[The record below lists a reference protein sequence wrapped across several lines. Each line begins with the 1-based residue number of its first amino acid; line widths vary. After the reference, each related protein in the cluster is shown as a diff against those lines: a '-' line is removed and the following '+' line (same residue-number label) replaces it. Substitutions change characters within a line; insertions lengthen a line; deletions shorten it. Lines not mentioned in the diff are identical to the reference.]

1 MELFFVFVIGLLF
14 GSFLNVVILRIPK
27 EESVV
32 FGSSHCTSCNTP
44 LKPWHNIPLFSWL
57 FLGGKCAFCKSKVS
71 PLYPIIELLSALLFV
86 VLASKLGV
94 NIAAFFVALSF
105 LMLLALSM
113 IDFKYKMVPDS
124 INLLAIFFAVL
135 GAFTLSGF
143 VENLR
148 NALLFAGG
156 FTLLR
161 FALSYYLTSSV
172 YRAGL
177 QTKTPWNRHYDRT
190 PFIEAMGEGDIM
202 VAATMGA
209 LLGVELGL
217 VAIFFSALLALP
229 VMLLLINRPREEQRV
244 PFVPFLA
251 MATLIVYI
259 YDAPILAYIQA
270 SLQASLQANF

>member
-1 MELFFVFVIGLLF
+1 MIELSIAFIFGLLF

-32 FGSSHCTSCNTP
+32 FEGSYCYSCKSK
-44 LKPWHNIPLFSWL
+44 LKPWHNVPLFSWI
-57 FLGGKCAFCKSKVS
+57 FLRGKCSFCKTKISIQY
-71 PLYPIIELLSALLFV
+71 PLIELISGFIFV
-86 VLASKLGV
+86 A
-94 NIAAFFVALSF
+94 IAAQYGLSFPAFLIALSF

-124 INLLAIFFAVL
+124 LNILAIIFAVF
-135 GAFTLSGF
+135 GAWNIQGVMLNFQ
-143 VENLR
+143 

-161 FALSYYLTSSV
+161 FMLSYYLTSSV
-172 YRAGL
+172 YKAGL
-177 QTKTPWNRHYDRT
+177 KTKTPWNRHYDRT

-209 LLGVELGL
+209 LLGIKLTL
-217 VAIFFSALLALP
+217 VAIFLSALLALP
-229 VMLLLINRPREEQRV
+229 VMLVVMSKSKEEQRV

-251 MATLIVYI
+251 LATFIVFVYQSPLLTYI
-259 YDAPILAYIQA
+259 K
-270 SLQASLQANF
+270 ANY

>member
-1 MELFFVFVIGLLF
+1 MELSIAFVFGLIF

-32 FGSSHCTSCNTP
+32 FGGSHCFSCETP

-57 FLGGKCAFCKSKVS
+57 FLRGKCSYCKSPIS
-71 PLYPIIELLSALLFV
+71 IQYPLIEFISGLVFL
-86 VLASKLGV
+86 VLVHKFGLDFPV
-94 NIAAFFVALSF
+94 FFIALSF

-124 INLLAIFFAVL
+124 LNLLAIVFAIL
-135 GAFTLSGF
+135 GAWSISGVFT
-143 VENLR
+143 NLQ

-177 QTKTPWNRHYDRT
+177 KTKTPWNRHYDRT

-209 LLGVELGL
+209 LLGVQLTL
-217 VAIFFSALLALP
+217 VAIFLSAVLALP
-229 VMLLLINRPREEQRV
+229 VMLSVQKGSTEDKRV

-251 MATLIVYI
+251 LATFIVYI
-259 YDAPILAYIQA
+259 FDSPILAYIEA
-270 SLQASLQANF
+270 TY

>member
-1 MELFFVFVIGLLF
+1 MELGFAFVFGLLF

-27 EESVV
+27 GESVV
-32 FGSSHCTSCNTP
+32 FTASHCYSCQNS
-44 LKPWHNIPLFSWL
+44 LKPWHNIPLLSWL
-57 FLGGKCAFCKSKVS
+57 FLRGKCSFCKTKISIQY
-71 PLYPIIELLSALLFV
+71 PLIELLSGVIFV
-86 VLASKLGV
+86 TIASQYGLSLP
-94 NIAAFFVALSF
+94 AFFIALSF

-124 INLLAIFFAVL
+124 LNLLAIFFAIL
-135 GAFTLSGF
+135 GAWSINGF
-143 VENLR
+143 ILNLQ

-172 YRAGL
+172 FRAGL
-177 QTKTPWNRHYDRT
+177 KTQTPWNKAYDRT

-209 LLGVELGL
+209 LLGLKLTL
-217 VAIFFSALLALP
+217 VAIFLSALLALP
-229 VMLLLINRPREEQRV
+229 VMLAVLQRSREEQRV

-251 MATLIVYI
+251 LATFIVFI
-259 YDAPILAYIQA
+259 YETPILAYIE
-270 SLQASLQANF
+270 ANY

>member
-1 MELFFVFVIGLLF
+1 MELTIAFIFGILF
-14 GSFLNVVILRIPK
+14 GSFLNVVILRIPR
-27 EESVV
+27 EESIV
-32 FGSSHCTSCNTP
+32 FGASHCYSCGNA

-57 FLGGKCAFCKSKVS
+57 FLRGKCSFCKTPISAQ
-71 PLYPIIELLSALLFV
+71 YPIIELISGLVFLTLV
-86 VLASKLGV
+86 SKFGISLPVFMIG
-94 NIAAFFVALSF
+94 LSF

-124 INLLAIFFAVL
+124 LNLLAILFAIL
-135 GAFTLSGF
+135 GAWSPQGVLT
-143 VENLR
+143 NLQ

-177 QTKTPWNRHYDRT
+177 KTKTSWNKHYDRA

-209 LLGVELGL
+209 LLGVQLTL
-217 VAIFFSALLALP
+217 VAIFLSALLALP
-229 VMLLLINRPREEQRV
+229 VMLSVQKGSAEDKRV

-251 MATLIVYI
+251 MATFIVYI
-259 YDAPILAYIQA
+259 FDSPIMAYIE
-270 SLQASLQANF
+270 ANY

>member
-1 MELFFVFVIGLLF
+1 MEVAIAALFGLLF

-32 FGSSHCTSCNTP
+32 FEGSYCYSCGHK
-44 LKPWHNIPLFSWL
+44 LKPWHNIPLLSWL
-57 FLGGKCAFCKSKVS
+57 FLRGKCAFCQSKIS
-71 PLYPIIELLSALLFV
+71 MQYPLIELTSALIFMSVAL
-86 VLASKLGV
+86 LYGV
-94 NIAAFFVALSF
+94 TLSSFFIALSF

-124 INLLAIFFAVL
+124 LNILAIVFAVL
-135 GAFTLSGF
+135 GAPTPELF
-143 VENLR
+143 VLNFQ

-161 FALSYYLTSSV
+161 FMLSYYLTSSV

-177 QTKTPWNRHYDRT
+177 KTKTSWNRHYDRT

-209 LLGVELGL
+209 LLGLKLTL
-217 VAIFFSALLALP
+217 VAIFLSALLMLP
-229 VMLLLINRPREEQRV
+229 VMLLLRNKSAEEQRV

-251 MATLIVYI
+251 LATFIVFLYQT
-259 YDAPILAYIQA
+259 PLLAYIE
-270 SLQASLQANF
+270 ANY

>member
-1 MELFFVFVIGLLF
+1 MENLFAFIFGTLF

-32 FGSSHCTSCNTP
+32 FGASHCYSCKTP
-44 LKPWHNIPLFSWL
+44 LKPWHNIPLFSWI
-57 FLGGKCAFCKSKVS
+57 FLGGKCAYCKSKIS
-71 PLYPIIELLSALLFV
+71 LQYPLIELLSGLIFLL
-86 VLASKLGV
+86 LANKYGISFPTFM
-94 NIAAFFVALSF
+94 IALSF

-124 INLLAIFFAVL
+124 LNLLAILFAIF
-135 GAFTLSGF
+135 GAWNIEGIF
-143 VENLR
+143 VNFQ

-161 FALSYYLTSSV
+161 FSLSYWLTSSAQ
-172 YRAGL
+172 RAAKKT
-177 QTKTPWNRHYDRT
+177 QTSWTKNYHTY

-209 LLGVELGL
+209 LLGVQLTL
-217 VAIFFSALLALP
+217 VAIFLSALLALP
-229 VMLLLINRPREEQRV
+229 IMLALLKRSKEEQRV

-251 MATLIVYI
+251 LATFIVSI
-259 YDAPILAYIQA
+259 YDTPIMSYIQA
-270 SLQASLQANF
+270 NY

>member
-1 MELFFVFVIGLLF
+1 MIELSFAFIFGLLF

-32 FGSSHCTSCNTP
+32 YEGSYCYSCKNK

-57 FLGGKCAFCKSKVS
+57 FLGGKCSFCKSKIS
-71 PLYPIIELLSALLFV
+71 IQYPLIELISGLLFATI
-86 VLASKLGV
+86 ASQYGLSFPSFLIV
-94 NIAAFFVALSF
+94 LSF

-124 INLLAIFFAVL
+124 LNILAIIFAIF
-135 GAFTLSGF
+135 GAWSLQGVVTNF
-143 VENLR
+143 V

-161 FALSYYLTSSV
+161 FMLSYYLTSSV
-172 YRAGL
+172 YKAGL
-177 QTKTPWNRHYDRT
+177 KTKTSWNRHYDRT

-209 LLGVELGL
+209 LLGVKLTL
-217 VAIFFSALLALP
+217 VAIFLSALLALP
-229 VMLLLINRPREEQRV
+229 VMLLVITKSKEEQRV

-251 MATLIVYI
+251 LATFIVFI
-259 YDAPILAYIQA
+259 YESPLLAYIE
-270 SLQASLQANF
+270 ANY